1 MKMRVGRASRLSV
14 AIGGVALILA
24 LSVAPPALADGCSAE
39 GEFTFTIAGGTGVL
53 FLSAGGT
60 VEMDLLL
67 GHDVC
72 QVCSNAGRTLH
83 GTYRT
88 IATDQGCSFEIVLS
102 TPPPNAH
109 TDTMGGVVASE
120 GRVLLF
126 MRATSPDFASGLA
139 LRNDVLT
146 GR

>member
-1 MKMRVGRASRLSV
+1 MKMTVGRASRLSV

-24 LSVAPPALADGCSAE
+24 LSVASPALADGCSAA
-39 GEFTFTIAGGTGVL
+39 GNFTFTVPAGTGVL
-53 FLSAGGT
+53 LLSTDGT

-67 GHDVC
+67 GHDICPVC
-72 QVCSNAGRTLH
+72 GNAGRTLH

-88 IATDQGCSFEIVLS
+88 FATDQGCYFEIVLS
-102 TPPPNAH
+102 TPPPSAH

-126 MRATSPDFASGLA
+126 LRAMSPDFASGLA
-139 LRNDVLT
+139 LRNDALT